1 MRTSQ
6 FSIYRAS
13 TLKRKRRTK
22 DELNQLDEKIIQVLK
37 EDHPQSVRHIF
48 YRMTDVRLNQPVEK
62 SEKGYRHIQDRCVKL
77 RRSGLIPYAWI
88 ADMSRQGYFV
98 NTFIDASD
106 FIMSMAGLYRAD
118 LWSDADYRCEVW
130 TESRSIAS
138 VIRSLCN
145 ELAVD
150 LYPCSG
156 FSSLSF
162 AHAAAE
168 QHISSKDNRPL
179 IIYYIGDYDP
189 AGVLIDQSLERE
201 LRLHLNGYIEMDFRR
216 IAINENQIEQYDL
229 PRKPRK
235 KNDIRSKQ
243 IESTVEAEAMPAHIL
258 RQMLREYIESL
269 LPEGALYATKIAEQS
284 ERNGL
289 IALANRTGG
298 YRA

>member
-22 DELNQLDEKIIQVLK
+22 DELNQLDEQIIQVLK

-229 PRKPRK
+229 PRKP
-235 KNDIRSKQ
+235 
-243 IESTVEAEAMPAHIL
+243 
-258 RQMLREYIESL
+258 MLWN
-269 LPEGALYATKIAEQS
+269 P
-284 ERNGL
+284 
-289 IALANRTGG
+289 
-298 YRA
+298 